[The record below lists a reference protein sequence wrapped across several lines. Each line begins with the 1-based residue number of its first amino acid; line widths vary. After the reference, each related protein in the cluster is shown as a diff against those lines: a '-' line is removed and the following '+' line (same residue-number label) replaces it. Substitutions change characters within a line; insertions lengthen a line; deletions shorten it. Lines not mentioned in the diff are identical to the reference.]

1 MMPEHLTEYDV
12 MLQVAADTDDYS
24 TRGCAEKMARRILDQ
39 IAAFDDQHVAL
50 RAAIAFR
57 FADRVL
63 WEELSRS

>member
-1 MMPEHLTEYDV
+1 ME
-12 MLQVAADTDDYS
+12 TDMYVLGVDLESDYS
-24 TRGCAEKMARRILDQ
+24 TRGCAETFGRKILDQ
-39 IAAFDDQHVAL
+39 INAKRDDDVAM